1 MDFRSAL
8 DTHLAALR
16 SRDLAGFLATVA
28 NDDEVSLV
36 MPNGALV
43 RGFSGV
49 TDLHQAWFADPDW
62 TLDAEILRTLETG
75 EMALALLLVDYR
87 DLDAEGRPYQKRY
100 YLSLVFA
107 KRDDRWLLVHD
118 QNTFT
123 SPA

>member
-8 DTHLAALR
+8 DAHLAAIR
-16 SRDLAGFLATVA
+16 SRDLPAFLATVA
-28 NDDEVSLV
+28 QDEALSLI

-49 TDLHQAWFADPDW
+49 TDLHQSWFADPDW
-62 TLDAEILRTLETG
+62 SLDAELVRTLETA

-87 DLDAEGRPYQKRY
+87 DRDAEGRPYERRY

-107 KRDDRWLLVHD
+107 KRDERWLLVHD
-118 QNTFT
+118 QNTFAK
-123 SPA
+123 PA